1 MKIVTNKK
9 LLLLALFM
17 VFWTTA
23 SYAAEG
29 ATVKEVVLDS
39 LAGGLLGA
47 AVVAFS
53 ERADSLDHQ
62 LSLSPVVQSGGRVAT
77 VGNGNAVANVV
88 DGKLSFNVP
97 TITPELCAAR
107 DRVRA
112 SVTVSADIIKGRF

>member
-23 SYAAEG
+23 SYAADN
-29 ATVKEVVLDS
+29 ATVKEMVLDS

-47 AVVAFS
+47 AVVAFN
-53 ERADSLDHQ
+53 ERADSLDYQ
-62 LSLSPVVQSGGRVAT
+62 LALSPAVHAGGRVAS
-77 VGNGNAVANVV
+77 VGNGKGLANI
-88 DGKLSFNVP
+88 DHGRMSFNVP
-97 TITPELCAAR
+97 TVTPELCAAR
-107 DRVRA
+107 DRIRA